1 MTDPKFLLDSNI
13 LIYLL
18 GGLSLEAKARVEERP
33 VETIATSA
41 VAFAEVMLGA
51 KALDAEREARRLF
64 ANLQVLPF
72 DAEAALV
79 YARLPFKRGRFDRLI
94 AAHALTLGLTLV
106 TNNERDFADIPGLR
120 IENWTL

>member
-79 YARLPFKRGRFDRLI
+79 YARLPFKRGRLHRLI
-94 AAHALTLGLTLV
+94 AAQALALGLTLV

-120 IENWTL
+120 IENWTI

>member
-79 YARLPFKRGRFDRLI
+79 YARLPFKRGRLDRLI
-94 AAHALTLGLTLV
+94 AAQALALGLTLV

-120 IENWTL
+120 IENWTI